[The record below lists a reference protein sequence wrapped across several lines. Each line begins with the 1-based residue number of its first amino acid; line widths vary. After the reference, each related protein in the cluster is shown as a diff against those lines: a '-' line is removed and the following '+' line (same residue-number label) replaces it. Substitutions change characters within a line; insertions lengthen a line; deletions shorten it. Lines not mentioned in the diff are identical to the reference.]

1 MRKAWGS
8 VTANAVRSSC
18 PPDICRAVALRN
30 GPVATRPYEPSIT
43 CLRSKRER
51 NGEGGNSARTS
62 LRYGTSSSRVTRRL
76 NRDVTG
82 STLRRLWS
90 EKAAGKT
97 LGRTV
102 DSGAGAIPAP
112 ERAIYFTLAKSASNC
127 MVCPSCNVTITVVL
141 AFGSNDSYPNRAVK
155 RDR

>member
-1 MRKAWGS
+1 M
-8 VTANAVRSSC
+8 VTGRQR
-18 PPDICRAVALRN
+18 PDLAAIRHLILASDK
-30 GPVATRPYEPSIT
+30 TT
-43 CLRSKRER
+43 Q
-51 NGEGGNSARTS
+51 
-62 LRYGTSSSRVTRRL
+62 
-76 NRDVTG
+76 RDVTG

-97 LGRTV
+97 LESTV

-141 AFGSNDSYPNRAVK
+141 ALGSNDSYPNRAVK